1 MPYTEPWKL
10 AIIEH
15 DEASKSIKEFF
26 TKIWA
31 DDIILYNVNWSRS
44 QTKKGIIKE
53 TPDLGKQKGKILTLY
68 GDGGYHHYTYGLC
81 LKIAKRKS
89 KDYMYVHADNHTDAR
104 KCDDPIGCGSF
115 VEDIAD
121 KPRAKDIL
129 LLGTPYGSN
138 EKNRTIVT
146 VGTLTSKNAK
156 EELRKA
162 LKEKPQKDVYVS
174 FDLDVLN
181 RIEITTSY
189 GAGNLSL
196 ENLLDAIEVISE
208 EKNIISA
215 DMLGLTNRI
224 TRMKIHDLVLEYT
237 EPISLLTYAVLAA
250 KITGKD
256 TKELEKLQGYFKNK
270 EVYADDLRER
280 ILLRE
285 EFRKM
290 TEQLKI

>member
-1 MPYTEPWKL
+1 MPYKTEHWKL
-10 AIIEH
+10 AVIEH
-15 DEASKSIKEFF
+15 DRASKRIKEFF

-31 DDIILYNVNWSRS
+31 DDIILHDVNWSRS

-81 LKIAKRKS
+81 LKVAKRKS
-89 KDYMYVHADNHTDAR
+89 KDYIYVHADNHTDAR

-115 VEDIAD
+115 VEDITD

-129 LLGTPYGSN
+129 LLGTTYGSN

-146 VGTLTSKNAK
+146 VETLTSKNAK
-156 EELRKA
+156 EDLRKA
-162 LKEKPQKDVYVS
+162 LKAKQQKDVYAS

-181 RIEITTSY
+181 GIEITTSY
-189 GAGNLSL
+189 GTGNLSL

-215 DMLGLTNRI
+215 DILGLTGRI
-224 TRMKIHDLVLEYT
+224 KRHDIDLEYT

-256 TKELEKLQGYFKNK
+256 TKELEKLRGYFKNK
-270 EVYADDLRER
+270 EVYADNLRER
-280 ILLRE
+280 VLLRE
-285 EFRKM
+285 EFRKI
-290 TEQLKI
+290 TEQLKV